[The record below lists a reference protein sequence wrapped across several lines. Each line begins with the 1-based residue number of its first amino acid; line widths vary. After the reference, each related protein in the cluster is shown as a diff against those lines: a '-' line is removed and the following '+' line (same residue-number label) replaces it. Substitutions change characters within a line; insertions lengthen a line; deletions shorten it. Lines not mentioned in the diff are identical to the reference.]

1 MKDLI
6 SYLDN
11 NGLDDMGLF
20 RIPGTSTVVKKLR
33 FEYNQSFVT
42 GNYPD
47 LEKMDDFRPND
58 AAGLLKMFFHDLP
71 EPLIP
76 YHMFSDFLS
85 SQMDYDTTEE
95 KKSRLHEL
103 IDLLPAVNYNVLK
116 YLISFMVRVV
126 ANQEVNKM
134 GAENLAMC
142 FGPNIL
148 QPEEQTME
156 STLSIPKTNGCIAL
170 MIIYFDELFAR

>member
-1 MKDLI
+1 M
-6 SYLDN
+6 
-11 NGLDDMGLF
+11 
-20 RIPGTSTVVKKLR
+20 
-33 FEYNQSFVT
+33 E
-42 GNYPD
+42 
-47 LEKMDDFRPND
+47 EFRPND

-76 YHMFSDFLS
+76 YRMFNDFLA
-85 SQMDYDTTEE
+85 SQVDFDSIDDKVNRT
-95 KKSRLHEL
+95 KEL
-103 IDLLPAVNYNVLK
+103 IDTLPDLNYRVLK
-116 YLISFMVRVV
+116 FLVLFMVRVV

-170 MIIYFDELFAR
+170 MIIYYNVLFTR

>member
-1 MKDLI
+1 M
-6 SYLDN
+6 
-11 NGLDDMGLF
+11 
-20 RIPGTSTVVKKLR
+20 
-33 FEYNQSFVT
+33 E
-42 GNYPD
+42 
-47 LEKMDDFRPND
+47 EFRPND

-76 YHMFSDFLS
+76 YRMFHGFLS
-85 SQMDYDTTEE
+85 SQVDYDLMDDKLVRT
-95 KKSRLHEL
+95 KEL
-103 IDLLPAVNYNVLK
+103 INELPEVNYRILK
-116 YLISFMVRVV
+116 YLVLFMVRVV
-126 ANQEVNKM
+126 SNQEVNKM

-170 MIIYFDELFAR
+170 MILHYDTLFTR